1 MAEGSGLVLR
11 LGEGGAATRLY
22 LQAHALGFGLLLF
35 EHARDILA
43 GAVAGFLHFYE
54 AGVAVFL
61 GALDIHQE
69 RVYALLAGQL
79 PLALI
84 SGELFG
90 HALAGGEVQL
100 VLVGELHVGDVGAED
115 AHPVVGQLA
124 VQVLLHVPYVAAAQ
138 VVGFLRAHLA
148 AALPDRILHRAGED
162 EVEVRSAD
170 DAHEGERVHYPEL
183 QEEFYRLERHV
194 LLRRADGYR
203 REVRDLRRRVD
214 DELDPVPRPPEVVP
228 SRREGAFDLPVA
240 RAHAGR
246 SLLYLDDG
254 APPQPKQREAE
265 QEQPAVA
272 PAVLRYDDGYDLA
285 LVPTPQVL
293 PYPRPA
299 RDDLFDP
306 GELLRPGD
314 GLRLKPRLQRLGHH
328 RSSPSPSWPIRS
340 TRSRTASSVT
350 DCRIS
355 STLSAFSSSTCCG
368 SGLVAWPSERL
379 SSSAARSRIRACI
392 SSILSLIACMSSGVN
407 RGSPPVP
414 IIRRE
419 ISRKSTASSP
429 SMAPIC
435 TTCGSLS
442 ATAASLSRTSCWKR
456 YSRI

>member
-1 MAEGSGLVLR
+1 ML
-11 LGEGGAATRLY
+11 
-22 LQAHALGFGLLLF
+22 
-35 EHARDILA
+35 
-43 GAVAGFLHFYE
+43 
-54 AGVAVFL
+54 
-61 GALDIHQE
+61 
-69 RVYALLAGQL
+69 
-79 PLALI
+79 
-84 SGELFG
+84 
-90 HALAGGEVQL
+90 L
-100 VLVGELHVGDVGAED
+100 VLVGELHVWDVGAED
-115 AHPVVGQLA
+115 ADPVVGKLA
-124 VQVLLHVPYVAAAQ
+124 VQVLLHISDVAAAQ
-138 VVGFLRAHLA
+138 VVGLLRAHLS

-162 EVEVRSAD
+162 EVEVRGAD

-183 QEEFYRLERHV
+183 QEELYRLERYV

-203 REVRDLRRRVD
+203 REVRDLRSRVD

-228 SRREGAFDLPVA
+228 SWREGAFDPPIA
-240 RAHAGR
+240 RAHAR
-246 SLLYLDDG
+246 RPLLYLHDG
-254 APPQPKQREAE
+254 APPKPKQREAEEEDRDQHGQYGQRRAPREEREAQHVDRHTE

-306 GELLRPGD
+306 GKLLHPGD

-328 RSSPSPSWPIRS
+328 RPSPSPSWPIRS

-355 STLSAFSSSTCCG
+355 SILSAFSSSACCG
-368 SGLVAWPSERL
+368 SSSSRVLWPLERL
-379 SSSAARSRIRACI
+379 SSSRERSRMRACI

-429 SMAPIC
+429 PMAPIC

-456 YSRI
+456 YSRISGAAALLTALMSSAWASSSAAFAFASLSASTIRSRALAFARFVSRSRAVSIWAW

>member
-1 MAEGSGLVLR
+1 ML
-11 LGEGGAATRLY
+11 
-22 LQAHALGFGLLLF
+22 
-35 EHARDILA
+35 
-43 GAVAGFLHFYE
+43 
-54 AGVAVFL
+54 
-61 GALDIHQE
+61 
-69 RVYALLAGQL
+69 
-79 PLALI
+79 
-84 SGELFG
+84 
-90 HALAGGEVQL
+90 L
-100 VLVGELHVGDVGAED
+100 VLVGELHVWDVGAED
-115 AHPVVGQLA
+115 ADPVVGKLA
-124 VQVLLHVPYVAAAQ
+124 VQVLLHISDVAAAQ
-138 VVGFLRAHLA
+138 VVGLLRAHLS

-162 EVEVRSAD
+162 EVEVRGAD

-183 QEEFYRLERHV
+183 QEELYRLERYV

-203 REVRDLRRRVD
+203 REVRDLRSRVD

-228 SRREGAFDLPVA
+228 SWREGAFDPPIA
-240 RAHAGR
+240 RAHAR
-246 SLLYLDDG
+246 RPLLYLHDG
-254 APPQPKQREAE
+254 APPKPKQREAQHVDRHTE

-299 RDDLFDP
+299 RDYLFDP
-306 GELLRPGD
+306 GKLLHPGD

-328 RSSPSPSWPIRS
+328 RPSPSPSWPIRS

-355 STLSAFSSSTCCG
+355 SILSAFSSSACCG
-368 SGLVAWPSERL
+368 SSSSRVLWPLERL
-379 SSSAARSRIRACI
+379 SSSRERSRMRACI

-429 SMAPIC
+429 VAPNC

-442 ATAASLSRTSCWKR
+442 ATLASLSSTSCWKR
-456 YSRI
+456 YSRISGAAALLTALISSAWASSSAAFAFASLSASTIRSRALALARFVSRSRAVSIWAW